1 MTSPSKIKIIK
12 SVEKSPTFLPNIQ
25 NKPASGERIIRV
37 SLNKRTRIDK
47 NSLGVNGVWKFDKV
61 LGTEGQVG
69 FVYIVKDILE
79 NKFYIGRK
87 YYLGSGIK
95 NKNKESNWQWYTTS
109 NKYLSE
115 SIKKNG
121 RDFFEFFVIEEYC
134 SRGAVSFAETW
145 TLCTVEA
152 LSSDKFYNG
161 LIEKVSWKVKEKITD
176 KHKERMKLIL
186 NGEDHFL
193 KEV

>member
-1 MTSPSKIKIIK
+1 
-12 SVEKSPTFLPNIQ
+12 
-25 NKPASGERIIRV
+25 
-37 SLNKRTRIDK
+37 
-47 NSLGVNGVWKFDKV
+47 VNGVWKFDKV

-145 TLCTVEA
+145 TLCIVEA

>member
-121 RDFFEFFVIEEYC
+121 RDFFEFFVIEEYY